1 MQWSGQFLFFVAGI
15 VVAWMGTVWYF
26 LRERN
31 RLRSQFLDDLD
42 SLRPPPSLGASSPAA
57 EESDPSTESLQV
69 AKNFH
74 SQKMEA
80 IGTLAGG
87 VAHDFNNILGA
98 VVGKTNVAISRLPNG
113 HYAREPLDDILS
125 ACRRAKSLVRQ
136 LMDFGRPD
144 PGKLTPVD
152 PSGVVREVVR
162 MMRSSASARIRFLV
176 DQPAKPLLVDADPSR
191 LQQVVLNL
199 VTNSVQA
206 IGPRTGTVRLVVS
219 SAPPTAAD
227 ARPEVVLTVEDDGCG
242 MSPEVQRRIFEPFFT
257 TKGSTEGSGWGLAVT
272 HAAVG
277 EMGGGISVRSAPGKG
292 SVFTVRFPASES
304 GLGATDSGGFER
316 PASLHSQAV
325 RLLMVDDEPLILSAY
340 AELLEAVGCQVV
352 RSGGALK
359 AIEILENREEAIDIL
374 VTDLAMPQMSGLH
387 LARRAKELRPSLPIV
402 LLSGNLARESRE
414 EAENIGIGACL
425 SKPIEI
431 TDLVQVIEAL
441 LGRQPCGEEAQ
452 AQLAFPDL

>member
-1 MQWSGQFLFFVAGI
+1 MASSGQILLCAAIAAMV
-15 VVAWMGTVWYF
+15 WMGTVWHF
-26 LRERN
+26 LRDR
-31 RLRSQFLDDLD
+31 RRTRDQFLEDLEL
-42 SLRPPPSLGASSPAA
+42 LRTPSKEAASAPSVPLRD
-57 EESDPSTESLQV
+57 EPSTDALAE

-98 VVGKTNVAISRLPNG
+98 VVGKTNVAISRLPEG

-144 PGKLTPVD
+144 PGKRTPVD

-162 MMRSSASARIRFLV
+162 MMRSTASARIRFLV
-176 DQPAKPLLVDADPSR
+176 EQPAKPILVDADPSR

-206 IGPRTGTVRLVVS
+206 IGEGTGTVRVIVAS
-219 SAPPTAAD
+219 VTAESGTKQ
-227 ARPEVVLTVEDDGCG
+227 EVALTVQDDGCG
-242 MSPEVQRRIFEPFFT
+242 MSSEIQRRIFEPFFT
-257 TKGSTEGSGWGLAVT
+257 TKDAVGGGGWGLAVT
-272 HAAVG
+272 HAAVT
-277 EMGGGISVRSAPGKG
+277 EMGGHIAVRSAPGRG
-292 SVFTVRFPASES
+292 SVFQVRLPASDS
-304 GLGATDSGGFER
+304 AFGAADSGIFER
-316 PASLHSQAV
+316 ASVPSHRAI
-325 RLLMVDDEPLILSAY
+325 RLLLVDDEPLILSAY

-352 RSGGALK
+352 RAASPLK
-359 AIEILENREEAIDIL
+359 ALEVLENREEAIDVLI
-374 VTDLAMPQMSGLH
+374 TDLAMPQMSGLQ
-387 LARRAKELRPSLPIV
+387 LARRARELRASLPVI

-414 EAENIGIGACL
+414 EAESIGVGACL

-431 TDLVQVIEAL
+431 ADLVGVVESV
-441 LGRQPCGEEAQ
+441 LGHPSSGEEAQ
-452 AQLAFPDL
+452 AQLAFPGL